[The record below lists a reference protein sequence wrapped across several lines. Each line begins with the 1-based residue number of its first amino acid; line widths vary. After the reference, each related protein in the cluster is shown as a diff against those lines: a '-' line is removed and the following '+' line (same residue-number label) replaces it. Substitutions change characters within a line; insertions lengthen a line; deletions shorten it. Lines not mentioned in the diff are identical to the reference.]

1 MTAAAPK
8 QTSRR
13 AAPLGFALALIALAA
28 LPLAHPP
35 PFFESFLFL
44 IFFWIAL
51 STSWTILSGFTGYV
65 SFGHGAF
72 YGVGMY
78 AMADLGPR
86 LPVWLARPWS

>member
-1 MTAAAPK
+1 MTAAAPT

-35 PFFESFLFL
+35 PFFESFLYL

-51 STSWTILSGFTGYV
+51 STSCVQIAIALLFWVRLNRRLAELSSAEASEEAT
-65 SFGHGAF
+65 A
-72 YGVGMY
+72 
-78 AMADLGPR
+78 
-86 LPVWLARPWS
+86 